1 MTTLLTTLFNK
12 KRGKTKKIGQII
24 KYDKNPTFWLKIGIL
39 STFHL
44 AGGERFE
51 LSTNGFGD
59 HYSTVEPP
67 PFEKDKTI
75 ILKIKEIV
83 KKNCKISC
91 KLLNFYYII
100 KML

>member
-59 HYSTVEPP
+59 
-67 PFEKDKTI
+67 
-75 ILKIKEIV
+75 
-83 KKNCKISC
+83 
-91 KLLNFYYII
+91 II
-100 KML
+100 KAFIHGHFKTFDNTLTTLFTKI